1 MTVEFKAAV
10 TVAEMARMCS
20 LSRSRFYQLIG
31 TALPQPNRDEHGR
44 PYYDADQQQVCLDV
58 RRRNCGIDG
67 KPILFYAPRH
77 SAPISSPKKAQL
89 KPAPSNPHTEIVEGV
104 RALGMGTATTIQ
116 VDAAMKQLFPNG
128 VAGADIGQ
136 VIRQVFLSI
145 KRENSQNNVAR

>member
-10 TVAEMARMCS
+10 TVTEMARMCS

-31 TALPQPNRDEHGR
+31 TALPQPSRDENGR

-67 KPILFYAPRH
+67 RPILFYDPRH
-77 SAPISSPKKAQL
+77 IAPISTPKKARL
-89 KPAPSNPHTEIVEGV
+89 NPAPSNPHTEIVEGV
-104 RALGMGTATTIQ
+104 RALGMGMATTSQ

-128 VAGADIGQ
+128 VAGVDVGQ

-145 KRENSQNNVAR
+145 NRQNSQNNVAR

>member
-1 MTVEFKAAV
+1 
-10 TVAEMARMCS
+10 MARMCS

-44 PYYDADQQQVCLDV
+44 PYYDADQQQVCLGV

-67 KPILFYAPRH
+67 KPILLYAPRH
-77 SAPISSPKKAQL
+77 SVPVSPRPKVKT

-104 RALGMGTATTIQ
+104 HALGLCMATASQ
-116 VDAAMKQLFPNG
+116 VDAAMKQVFTNG
-128 VAGADIGQ
+128 VAGADVGQ

>member
-31 TALPQPNRDEHGR
+31 TALPQPKRDEHGR

-77 SAPISSPKKAQL
+77 SAPIASPKKVQL
-89 KPAPSNPHTEIVEGV
+89 KLAPSNSHTEIVEGIH
-104 RALGMGTATTIQ
+104 ALGLGMATAGQ
-116 VDAAMKQLFPNG
+116 VDAAMKQLFPKG
-128 VAGADIGQ
+128 VAGVDIGQ

-145 KRENSQNNVAR
+145 KREDSQNNVAR